1 MPKKTSSKK
10 LYFAIILIVIIAVSA
25 AAVIYVTQFSKA
37 TIKVGVHVGD
47 TFTYKLIGVSNLTS
61 PDAVTPDGFSIYND
75 TKDYTVTV
83 TGISG
88 TNVTLNTVWG
98 LLNGTQITSPQ
109 TIDISN
115 GNRTDTSGFWAL
127 YPSNLNKGDL
137 LSPKGLDKQVVNDTQ
152 PQSYANSTRLRNFWQ
167 IAEEFQD
174 TRDPTGNTQRF
185 EYDAVYFD
193 RQTGM
198 LAYLENHQY
207 YNNPQY
213 DLTITW
219 QIVSSNVWDV

>member
-88 TNVTLNTVWG
+88 TNVTLNTVWE